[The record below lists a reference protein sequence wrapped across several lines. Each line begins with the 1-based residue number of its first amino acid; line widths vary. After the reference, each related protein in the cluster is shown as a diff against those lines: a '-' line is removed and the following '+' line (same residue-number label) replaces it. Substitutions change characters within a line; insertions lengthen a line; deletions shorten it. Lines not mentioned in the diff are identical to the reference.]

1 MPNYFSARFLLLSLS
16 AVPAVIAYPSYSV
29 GTIVLIALVGK
40 VFFKERLSRRQL
52 VAMGVILAALILL
65 NL

>member
-1 MPNYFSARFLLLSLS
+1 M
-16 AVPAVIAYPSYSV
+16 IAYPSYSV

>member
-1 MPNYFSARFLLLSLS
+1 MTLS
-16 AVPAVIAYPSYSV
+16 AMHIL
-29 GTIVLIALVGK
+29 GICLTLVLIALVGK

-52 VAMGVILAALILL
+52 VAMGVLLAALILL